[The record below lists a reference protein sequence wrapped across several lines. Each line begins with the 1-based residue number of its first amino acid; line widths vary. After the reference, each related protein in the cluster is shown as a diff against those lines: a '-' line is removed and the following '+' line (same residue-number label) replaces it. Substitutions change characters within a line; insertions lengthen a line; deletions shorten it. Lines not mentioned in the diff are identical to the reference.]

1 MCLLLLVYFRLKC
14 NNTGCSLSPSLSPPS
29 PPLSLSLSL
38 FLSPSLPL
46 SSLPPPLS
54 LPPVDI
60 FGTEL
65 ASQFDC
71 QREKGPPVVLK
82 CIEMIED
89 KGTTRQYK

>member
-1 MCLLLLVYFRLKC
+1 ML
-14 NNTGCSLSPSLSPPS
+14 SLSPSLSPPS
-29 PPLSLSLSL
+29 LP
-38 FLSPSLPL
+38 PSLPL
-46 SSLPPPLS
+46 SLS